1 MQFEEG
7 AIVSGKITGLTDFGA
22 FVELEGGKTGMI
34 HISEVAS
41 NYVKDIREHVS
52 VGQEVKAKVISVS
65 PEGKISLSIRKLNDQ
80 PKEKEQR
87 PQRPQKPRTERR
99 PANVWNGQKS
109 SAPPAGEK
117 QSFEDMMARFKQIS
131 DEKMTDLKRA
141 SDSKR
146 GSPGYSRRGTK

>member
-7 AIVSGKITGLTDFGA
+7 AIVSGKVTGLTDFGA
-22 FVELEGGKTGMI
+22 FLELEGGKTGMI

-41 NYVKDIREHVS
+41 NYVKDIREHIS
-52 VGQEVKAKVISVS
+52 VGQEVKAKIISIS

-80 PKEKEQR
+80 PKEQQQR

-117 QSFEDMMARFKQIS
+117 QSFEDMMARFKQVS

-146 GSPGYSRRGTK
+146 GSAGYSRRGAK

>member
-7 AIVSGKITGLTDFGA
+7 AIVSGKVTGLTDFGA
-22 FVELEGGKTGMI
+22 FLELEGGKTGMI

-41 NYVKDIREHVS
+41 NYVKDIREHIS
-52 VGQEVKAKVISVS
+52 VGQEVKAKIISVS

-80 PKEKEQR
+80 PKEQQR
-87 PQRPQKPRTERR
+87 PQRPQKPRSERR

-109 SAPPAGEK
+109 SAPAAGEK
-117 QSFEDMMARFKQIS
+117 QSFEDMMARFKQVS

-146 GSPGYSRRGTK
+146 GSAGYSRRGAK